1 MSQQYSHLQT
11 DFSQIKQN
19 ADGYRSEVRARTVG
33 DEKQNFKS
41 FHSQNTEINPHFTS
55 FGNFFSLSDV
65 RFIGV
70 CEIGEIL
77 QIEQI
82 L

>member
-1 MSQQYSHLQT
+1 MVIVQKLELGQW
-11 DFSQIKQN
+11 KM
-19 ADGYRSEVRARTVG
+19 
-33 DEKQNFKS
+33 KS
-41 FHSQNTEINPHFTS
+41 KISNLFHSQNNEINPHFTS

>member
-1 MSQQYSHLQT
+1 MLMVIVQKLELGQWET
-11 DFSQIKQN
+11 
-19 ADGYRSEVRARTVG
+19 
-33 DEKQNFKS
+33 KS
-41 FHSQNTEINPHFTS
+41 KISNLFHSQNTDINPHFTS

-70 CEIGEIL
+70 CEIGKIL

-82 L
+82 LW

>member
-1 MSQQYSHLQT
+1 MLMVIVQKLELGQW
-11 DFSQIKQN
+11 
-19 ADGYRSEVRARTVG
+19 EM
-33 DEKQNFKS
+33 KS
-41 FHSQNTEINPHFTS
+41 KISNLFHSQNTDINPHFTS

-82 L
+82 LW